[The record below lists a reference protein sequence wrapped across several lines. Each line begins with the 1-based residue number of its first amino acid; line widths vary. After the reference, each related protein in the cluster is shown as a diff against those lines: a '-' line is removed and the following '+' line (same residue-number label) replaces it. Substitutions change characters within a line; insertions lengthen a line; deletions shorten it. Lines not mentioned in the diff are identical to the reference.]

1 MNSTNPH
8 PRNIKAPFTTYLQT
22 IMAVILFWIL
32 FQNYSLHRYYEITI
46 HACVCNYIY
55 ITVDK
60 CNYKSTLWHI

>member
-32 FQNYSLHRYYEITI
+32 FHNFSLHRYYEITI
-46 HACVCNYIY
+46 HVYATIY
-55 ITVDK
+55 VTVDK